1 MKTPVNFLQ
10 ITSIH
15 VRIDL
20 SGTDIGV
27 TKHFLHSSQVC
38 TAFEKMSG
46 KRMAQC
52 VWTHLLI
59 DPSAFG

>member
-1 MKTPVNFLQ
+1 MCVNL
-10 ITSIH
+10 
-15 VRIDL
+15 R
-20 SGTDIGV
+20 GADIGV

-38 TAFEKMSG
+38 TAFEEMSG